1 MGIIRLHNMSFYAYH
16 GLSSAEKETGRRY
29 EVDCELHL
37 DLDEAGRTERLN
49 KTVNYAQVY
58 EKVEN
63 IVKNKRFSLIEAIAA
78 EICDELMKYELLEK
92 VVVRVRKKMPPIPGN
107 LDHIEVEIE
116 RTRE

>member
-78 EICDELMKYELLEK
+78 EICDELMTYKLLEK